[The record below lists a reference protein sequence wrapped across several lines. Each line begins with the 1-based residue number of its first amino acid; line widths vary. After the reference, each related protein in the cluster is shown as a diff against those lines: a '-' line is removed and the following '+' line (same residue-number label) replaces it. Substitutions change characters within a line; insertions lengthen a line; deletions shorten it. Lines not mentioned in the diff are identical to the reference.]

1 MSLDNTELQIIMK
14 TGSKNERKYA
24 SKIAPIRKTGN
35 FLLCSLLLGNVLV
48 NNSLTLLLDSLT
60 SGAVAIVGATM
71 GIGKQKRSLKN
82 VELVIY
88 NCFYDLSSLIK
99 FL

>member
-24 SKIAPIRKTGN
+24 SKIAPIRQTGN

-71 GIGKQKRSLKN
+71 GIGKKKEALKM
-82 VELVIY
+82 
-88 NCFYDLSSLIK
+88 
-99 FL
+99 

>member
-71 GIGKQKRSLKN
+71 GIGKKALKIF
-82 VELVIY
+82 IY
-88 NCFYDLSSLIK
+88 SCFNDLSSLIK

>member
-71 GIGKQKRSLKN
+71 GIGKKKGSLKN

-88 NCFYDLSSLIK
+88 SCFYDLSSLIK
-99 FL
+99 